1 MLNTHMLSQNFS
13 RSQKRLNNIKGKKN
27 KVLKHKNI
35 NYYFKE
41 INLILILIKLNMLIL
56 LEVIF
61 LVQEEELFQ
70 AGDRDH
76 EYKY

>member
-41 INLILILIKLNMLIL
+41 INLILILINSKLEIGIMNIN
-56 LEVIF
+56 IKTF
-61 LVQEEELFQ
+61 F
-70 AGDRDH
+70 
-76 EYKY
+76 